1 MMKMI
6 LIMCYLPT
14 MNIAL
19 GLAAL
24 TAVATALGG
33 LLALKSKDRLHLVLG
48 LSAGLLLGLVAFE
61 LLPESFSHDAGEFLN
76 VPVTAI
82 ALIGGFMALHLFEK
96 FSGGHEP
103 VESDYGH
110 EHRHAGNVAG
120 TLGALAM
127 AGHVLI
133 DGIAL
138 GVAFQVSNELGI
150 AVFVAVLVHAFSDG
164 LNTVSL
170 LIKSGTGTKKA
181 ILLLGVDAGARV
193 GGAAIGSSI
202 ALNDDYIAIYLAL
215 FAGVLIYLATSHIL
229 PEAHSR
235 HSSRWT
241 LVTTVAGVLVMWG
254 LVSQIHSSD
263 IHAHDHSHSE
273 SHDAESHDAE
283 SHDAES
289 HDEDSHDS
297 DVDQSGS
304 NGDKKD
310 DHSHEEDGHDHD

>member
-1 MMKMI
+1 
-6 LIMCYLPT
+6 

-24 TAVATALGG
+24 TAIATALGG
-33 LLALKSKDRLHLVLG
+33 LLALKSRDRLHLVLG

-61 LLPESFSHDAGEFLN
+61 LLPEAFSHDAGEFLN
-76 VPVTAI
+76 VPITAV

-103 VESDYGH
+103 AESEYGS

-170 LIKSGTGTKKA
+170 LIKSGNWTKRA
-181 ILLLGVDAGARV
+181 ILLLAVDAVARV

-241 LVTTVAGVLVMWG
+241 LATTIAGVLVMWG

-263 IHAHDHSHSE
+263 LHAHDHGDSASHSE
-273 SHDAESHDAE
+273 DHDSKEHDGD
-283 SHDAES
+283 HTKNHS
-289 HDEDSHDS
+289 HDEKDGLHETHEDDS
-297 DVDQSGS
+297 DYDHE
-304 NGDKKD
+304 D
-310 DHSHEEDGHDHD
+310 DHDH